1 MGANRGIQRGSSSGA
16 RTKEYSESES
26 AGLLNEE
33 SSSTSLSSCNANE
46 TSSEKTAPGW
56 DDSKLFVSNN
66 LLTKLSRLHINC
78 GSQSL

>member
-46 TSSEKTAPGW
+46 TSSEKTA
-56 DDSKLFVSNN
+56 
-66 LLTKLSRLHINC
+66 SRLDDRI
-78 GSQSL
+78 GEESVTV